1 MKYLRTKWLNNK
13 ETKYQVVD
21 NFGTKQQ
28 VLCNGVQRTIA
39 YYELVGNTTLVVV
52 KINSKIHKFDINDC
66 TVL

>member
-21 NFGTKQQ
+21 NYGTKQQ

-39 YYELVGNTTLVVV
+39 YYELCGNTTLVVV
-52 KINSKIHKFDINDC
+52 KINSKIQKFDINDC

>member
-13 ETKYQVVD
+13 ESKYQVVD

-28 VLCNGVQRTIA
+28 VLCDGVQRTIA

-52 KINSKIHKFDINDC
+52 KINSKLQKFDINDC